1 MKKAISVKGMA
12 STHAEAVSGTS
23 QKIAVEMMA
32 PSIQNTQVR
41 WARLPKIWS
50 VAQPATTM
58 PRLAAHELED
68 GYHDAR
74 HGDRYALLR
83 TGQEH
88 HAPVEHRE
96 ANDVDEEVG
105 DGQHP
110 DDRVAEYHAAQERL
124 VVGGVR
130 RWSPSSPRRPA
141 VRPAF
146 PARAVRPTTA
156 CRAA

>member
-58 PRLAAHELED
+58 PRLPPTNSKTATMMPATATDTPFEPGRSIIPQSSIEK
-68 GYHDAR
+68 
-74 HGDRYALLR
+74 R
-83 TGQEH
+83 TM
-88 HAPVEHRE
+88 
-96 ANDVDEEVG
+96 
-105 DGQHP
+105 
-110 DDRVAEYHAAQERL
+110 
-124 VVGGVR
+124 
-130 RWSPSSPRRPA
+130 
-141 VRPAF
+141 
-146 PARAVRPTTA
+146 
-156 CRAA
+156 